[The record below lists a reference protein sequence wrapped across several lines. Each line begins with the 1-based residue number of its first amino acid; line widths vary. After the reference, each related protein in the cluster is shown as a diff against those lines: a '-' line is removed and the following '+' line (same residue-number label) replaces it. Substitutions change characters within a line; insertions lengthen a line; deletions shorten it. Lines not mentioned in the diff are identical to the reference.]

1 MLKSLCMNKEPDNK
15 FVYNAERQVA
25 SVYIDASTKLGIAQ
39 AVSMIQDSVT
49 EQFGFIGF
57 DGIVCRQKY
66 GTLWAFTKTRVRFAK
81 RPSWREQFDSAS
93 FPVKAGGMRTYLN
106 TVFTA
111 KDGSLLLTA
120 NQEACLLNIES
131 RRPVPVA
138 SIGYPTDGFPSP
150 AMDEPFEKFGA
161 EFNKEDKAY
170 SQTVHSQ
177 HIDMSHHT
185 NNIEYIK
192 FALNV
197 FTENFLLEKEPLLLE
212 AHYTGET
219 HENDVLDIYR
229 KDVDSFSF
237 IKITEASDGRSV
249 FEMKIQFS

>member
-1 MLKSLCMNKEPDNK
+1 MEEFNNKYSYK
-15 FVYNAERQVA
+15 AERQVTSA
-25 SVYIDASTKLGIAQ
+25 YIDASTKLGISQ

-49 EQFGFIGF
+49 EEFGYIGF
-57 DGIVCRQKY
+57 DGIVCRSKF
-66 GTLWAFTKTRVRFAK
+66 GTLWAFTKTRVRFEK
-81 RPSWREQFDSAS
+81 RPLWREKFDSVS

-106 TVFTA
+106 TVFKS

-120 NQEACLLNIES
+120 NQETCLLNIES

-138 SIGYPTDGFPSP
+138 SIGYPLDGFPV
-150 AMDEPFEKFGA
+150 AAIDEPFEKFTAVFGPD
-161 EFNKEDKAY
+161 DKVY

-197 FTENFLLEKEPLLLE
+197 FSEAYLLEHEPVLLE

-219 HENDVLDIYR
+219 HENDLLDIYR
-229 KDVDSFSF
+229 KDEGDSSF

-249 FEMKIQFS
+249 FEMKIQFANN